1 MVVAISVGWEMVVHV
16 HPLATVVGIVGCSCI
31 TILIPSLGIE
41 TACYISRHEAAD
53 GGFLPVCVH
62 TLEGEDHVGSLV
74 CGGKLLDPCGDKDLC
89 ARTEVLSDVE
99 HRHAP
104 RVAGGIGVVEKAL
117 LLALSVGIQ
126 AVVHDI
132 VLVWIC
138 CILRQVVASCMIRR
152 GKGIVCNHVHVVV
165 IPLVVAEGV

>member
-1 MVVAISVGWEMVVHV
+1 MVIDV
-16 HPLATVVGIVGCSCI
+16 HPLAAVVGIVGCSCGCI
-31 TILIPSLGIE
+31 VISRLGVVSS
-41 TACYISRHEAAD
+41 CHISRHETVD

-99 HRHAP
+99 HRHAS
-104 RVAGGIGVVEKAL
+104 RVAGGIGVVEEAL
-117 LLALSVGIQ
+117 LLALGVSIQ

-138 CILRQVVASCMIRR
+138 CILRKIVASCVVRR